1 MLTWIRYIVAYL
13 DKRRHRSKA
22 LLYSVWAMFTLG
34 MLYLMINR
42 FHPFIFYF
50 NENHEYIPERGR
62 YIAFILQIAV
72 YMVTSTYMLYIA
84 RRTNGQE
91 RIRYYAGRQTAG
103 N

>member
-13 DKRRHRSKA
+13 DKRCLRSKA
-22 LLYSVWAMFTLG
+22 LLYSVWAMFTLS